1 MIDDFEDDHID
12 DPTEEFDDEP
22 GTWNFVAYKMDYEGF
37 DYCFRCYAAFEEM
50 KDEEFHTL
58 RQAYIDAAQ
67 ALESYVK
74 SKADHKFLVAL
85 GIE

>member
-1 MIDDFEDDHID
+1 MIDDYEDDLIND
-12 DPTEEFDDEP
+12 TDEVFDDEP

-50 KDEEFHTL
+50 KDDEFHRL
-58 RQAYIDAAQ
+58 RQAYIDSAE
-67 ALESYVK
+67 ALEKYVK
-74 SKADHKFLVAL
+74 AKAEPKVLMAL